1 MIATIVNSVAVLIG
15 SLIGMLFHSRITE
28 RFKNTVYTG
37 IGVITIVIG
46 VMFALETQRIL
57 FVAFSVVAG
66 GLLGAWWNVEGGI
79 LNLGSLFERLFTR
92 KSSRSEDPVTGD
104 VVGASSF
111 AKGYLNA
118 SILFCVGAMTIVGSF
133 RAGVDGQYDL
143 IFTKSVMDGFMAI
156 LLAAAMGPG
165 VAFSVVTILI
175 YQGGLTL
182 AARWMRPVV
191 SDLMLS
197 ELSGTGGIL
206 ILMIG
211 LNLLQLKDIKTGNFL
226 PALLLILL
234 ATILEPLVVALL

>member
-1 MIATIVNSVAVLIG
+1 MIATLVNSIAVLIG
-15 SLIGMLFHSRITE
+15 SLIGMLFHSKITE

-37 IGVITIVIG
+37 IGVVTIVIG
-46 VMFALETQRIL
+46 IMFALETQRIL

-66 GLLGAWWNVEGGI
+66 GLLGVWWNVEGGI
-79 LNLGSLFERLFTR
+79 LRLGSFFERLF
-92 KSSRSEDPVTGD
+92 SSNSTESMDLEHGE
-104 VVGASSF
+104 VGGISSF

-165 VAFSVVTILI
+165 VAFSVITILI

-211 LNLLQLKDIKTGNFL
+211 LNLLHLKEIKTGNFL
-226 PALLLILL
+226 PALLLIVL
-234 ATILEPLVVALL
+234 AVILEPLVVSLL